1 MTQLYHKGAFTM
13 IIIPARLESTRF
25 PQKVLADIGGLPMV
39 IRTAQRIA
47 HLDRVVVAAD
57 DEKIIDV
64 CKEYNIKAMLT
75 STTHKSGTDRI
86 HECATILNLAD
97 DELIINVQADEP
109 FIEPDVVQALMLK
122 LKESQKNK
130 DDFIMGSCYNSIN
143 AEAAKDPN
151 LVKVVIDGAGDAIYF
166 SRAKIPHNQNGDAVY
181 FGHIGIYGFS
191 KKSLKEFCNLNDA
204 PIEDIEKLEQLRAI
218 YHQKKITMVK
228 VASTG
233 FGIDTK
239 EDLKRAIEI
248 FL

>member
-1 MTQLYHKGAFTM
+1 M
-13 IIIPARLESTRF
+13 IIIPARLASSRF
-25 PQKVLADIGGLPMV
+25 PQKVLADIGGMPMV
-39 IRTAQRIA
+39 VRTAKRVG

-57 DEKIIDV
+57 DELIIST
-64 CKEYNIKAMLT
+64 CKKHGIEAMLT

-86 HECATILNLAD
+86 NECANILNIDD

-109 FIEPDVVQALMLK
+109 FIEADVVEKLINRLQTLK
-122 LKESQKNK
+122 QNGEE
-130 DDFIMGSCYNSIN
+130 FIMASCYNSIN
-143 AEAAKDPN
+143 SESAKDAN
-151 LVKVVIDGAGDAIYF
+151 LVKVVLDDSDNAIYF
-166 SRAKIPHNQNGDAVY
+166 SRSPIPYNRSGEAQY

-218 YHQKKITMVK
+218 YHQKKISMVK

-239 EDLKRAIEI
+239 EDLARAIEI

>member
-1 MTQLYHKGAFTM
+1 M
-13 IIIPARLESTRF
+13 IIIPARLASTRF

-39 IRTAQRIA
+39 VRTAKKVQ

-57 DEKIIDV
+57 DELIIST
-64 CKEYNIKAMLT
+64 CQEHGIEAMLT

-86 HECATILNLAD
+86 NEAAKKLNLKD
-97 DELIINVQADEP
+97 DDIVINVQADEP
-109 FIEPDVVQALMLK
+109 FIEPEVVESLIKK
-122 LKESQKNK
+122 LKYLQKQNES
-130 DDFIMGSCYNSIN
+130 FIMGSCYNAIN
-143 AEAAKDPN
+143 AQSAEDSN
-151 LVKVVIDGAGDAIYF
+151 LVKVVLDDKDNAIYF
-166 SRAKIPHNQNGDAVY
+166 SRSKIPYNQGGGAKY

-191 KKSLKEFCNLNDA
+191 KKSLNEFCQLKDA

-228 VASTG
+228 VTSTG

-239 EDLKRAIEI
+239 EDLKRAVEI

>member
-1 MTQLYHKGAFTM
+1 M

-25 PQKVLADIGGLPMV
+25 PRKVLADIGGLPMV
-39 IRTAQRIA
+39 VRTAKRVE

-57 DEKIIDV
+57 DELIIKT
-64 CKEYNIKAMLT
+64 CKEYGIEAMLT

-86 HECATILNLAD
+86 HECATILNLPN
-97 DELIINVQADEP
+97 DELVINVQADEP
-109 FIEPDVVQALMLK
+109 FIEPDVVESLMNK
-122 LKESQKNK
+122 LKELQAN
-130 DDFIMGSCYNSIN
+130 DEEFIMGSCYNSIN
-143 AEAAKDPN
+143 AEAAQDPN
-151 LVKVVIDGAGDAIYF
+151 LVKVVLNDKSNAIYF
-166 SRAKIPHNQNGDAVY
+166 SRAKIPLNQSGEAVY

-191 KKSLKEFCNLNDA
+191 KKSLKEFCSLPDA

-218 YHQKKITMVK
+218 YHQKSIAMVK

-239 EDLKRAIEI
+239 EDLKRAVEI

>member
-1 MTQLYHKGAFTM
+1 M
-13 IIIPARLESTRF
+13 IIIPARLASTRF

-39 IRTAQRIA
+39 VRTAKKVQ

-57 DEKIIDV
+57 DELIIST
-64 CKEYNIKAMLT
+64 CQEHGIEAMLT

-86 HECATILNLAD
+86 NECANILNVKD
-97 DELIINVQADEP
+97 NELIINVQADEP
-109 FIEPDVVQALMLK
+109 FIEPEVVESLIKK
-122 LKESQKNK
+122 LKDLQKQDES
-130 DDFIMGSCYNSIN
+130 FIMGSCYNAIN
-143 AEAAKDPN
+143 AQSAQDPN
-151 LVKVVIDGAGDAIYF
+151 LVKVVLDDKDNAIYF
-166 SRAKIPHNQNGDAVY
+166 SRSKIPYNQGGGAKY

-191 KKSLKEFCNLNDA
+191 KKSLNEFCQLKDA

-228 VASTG
+228 VTSTG

-239 EDLKRAIEI
+239 EDLKRAVEI

>member
-1 MTQLYHKGAFTM
+1 M
-13 IIIPARLESTRF
+13 IIIPARLASTRF

-39 IRTAQRIA
+39 VRTAQRVA

-57 DEKIIDV
+57 DEKIIEV
-64 CKEYNIKAMLT
+64 CKKYGIEAMMT

-86 HECATILNLAD
+86 HECATILKLED
-97 DELIINVQADEP
+97 DEIIINVQADEP
-109 FIEPDVVQALMLK
+109 FIEPDVAESLMSQLK
-122 LKESQKNK
+122 LLQNEKEP
-130 DDFIMGSCYNSIN
+130 FIMGSCYNSIN
-143 AEAAKDPN
+143 ADAAKDPN
-151 LVKVVIDGAGDAIYF
+151 LVKVVLDEAQNAIYF
-166 SRAKIPHNQNGDAVY
+166 SRSQIPYNQGGGAKY

-191 KKSLKEFCNLNDA
+191 KKSLQEFCSLRDA

-218 YHQKKITMVK
+218 YHQKKISMVK

-239 EDLKRAIEI
+239 EDLERAIEI

>member
-1 MTQLYHKGAFTM
+1 M
-13 IIIPARLESTRF
+13 IIIPARLASTRF

-39 IRTAQRIA
+39 VRTAKKVQ

-57 DEKIIDV
+57 DELIIST
-64 CKEYNIKAMLT
+64 CQEHGIEAMLT

-86 HECATILNLAD
+86 NECANILNVKD

-109 FIEPDVVQALMLK
+109 FIEPEVVESLIKK
-122 LKESQKNK
+122 LKYLQKQNES
-130 DDFIMGSCYNSIN
+130 FIMGSCYNAIN
-143 AEAAKDPN
+143 AQSAEDSN
-151 LVKVVIDGAGDAIYF
+151 LVKVVLDDKDNAIYF
-166 SRAKIPHNQNGDAVY
+166 SRSKIPYNQGGGAKY

-191 KKSLKEFCNLNDA
+191 KKSLNEFCQLKDA

-228 VASTG
+228 VTSTG

-239 EDLKRAIEI
+239 EDLKRAVEI